1 MSQMQFSAV
10 KFKIAPLQSTFTIS
24 LSACTAVLLFSSLF
38 WGGSADPNRLLE
50 TIFFPCNLSI
60 SFFLFVLS
68 PQTFRIKPPMCIT
81 KRDVDFAVEVF
92 CTALQRHMEKAAA
105 K

>member
-10 KFKIAPLQSTFTIS
+10 KFKIAPLQSAFIIT

-38 WGGSADPNRLLE
+38 WGGSADPDRLLE
-50 TIFFPCNLSI
+50 TIFFPYNLSI
-60 SFFLFVLS
+60 FLLVLS

-92 CTALQRHMEKAAA
+92 HTALQKHVERAAA